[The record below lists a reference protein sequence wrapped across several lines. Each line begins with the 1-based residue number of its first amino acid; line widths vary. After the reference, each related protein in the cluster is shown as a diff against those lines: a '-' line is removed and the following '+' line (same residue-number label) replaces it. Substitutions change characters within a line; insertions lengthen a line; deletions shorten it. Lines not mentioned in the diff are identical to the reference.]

1 MTLNQIIFAILILLT
16 SCSQVDTPTKSIQIQ
31 QTSIVEKTKDTLF
44 KDSRLII
51 VKNPNSI
58 DTFVKYMS
66 LIDDTA
72 YYVKPVDIKKKMPLD
87 FAKYKFKKM
96 FITATKEDVA
106 ENGVNFAGQYCI
118 ASWGCGS
125 PCHLSAIVDLMT
137 GKVYTGPESAFG
149 YRFKKDSKIII
160 VDPPDSLGW
169 YQLNRFCGQPK
180 EYIWTG
186 KVFERII
193 NSR

>member
-1 MTLNQIIFAILILLT
+1 MTLNQTIFIILIFLT
-16 SCSQVDTPTKSIQIQ
+16 SCSQNDSTRTSVPIKQA
-31 QTSIVEKTKDTLF
+31 SIVEKTSDTLF

-58 DTFVKYMS
+58 DTFVKYLS
-66 LIDDTA
+66 LIDDSA
-72 YYVKPVDIKKKMPLD
+72 YYVKPLDVKKKMPLD

-96 FITATKEDVA
+96 FITATKEDVSK
-106 ENGVNFAGQYCI
+106 NGVNFAGQFCL

-125 PCHLSAIVDLMT
+125 PCHLSAIVDLTT
-137 GKVYTGPESAFG
+137 GMVYTGPESAIG
-149 YRFKKDSKIII
+149 YKFKKHSKIII

-169 YQLNRFCGQPK
+169 YQINRFCGQPK
-180 EYIWTG
+180 EYVWTG
-186 KVFERII
+186 TEFKQII